1 MIRIGLCVAAI
12 VLLTLS
18 LHAAA
23 ENSTSGTLTVN
34 GSSTDLKH
42 AYIDE
47 GTSDLIVVLTD
58 RALAQDDIP
67 FGLNN
72 LSAED
77 KVRAIVFTIS
87 KETKEL
93 TPGLNAIYHPV
104 TEGQLGT
111 VGNGVLMLSK
121 LDNNEIRGRI
131 STPNENTFSK
141 YTFSYDISFA
151 VSLGETRKTEP
162 PIVEIQGAEDAPSKA
177 YAAYYRALMAGD
189 KDELRKHL
197 SSEGFNEIDE
207 EALDMAIELAQMAKP
222 TTLNIIGS
230 EIKGNEALL
239 KAEGFHEGEKSTGSI
254 EMKLENGEWKVAKD
268 SWKVTTN

>member
-1 MIRIGLCVAAI
+1 MIRLVFSLA
-12 VLLTLS
+12 VLIFLTLS
-18 LHAAA
+18 LKAVA
-23 ENSTSGTLTVN
+23 ENSASGTLTVN
-34 GSSTDLKH
+34 GWGAELKH
-42 AYIDE
+42 AYVDE

-58 RALAQDDIP
+58 RTVAQDDIR

-87 KETKEL
+87 QETKEL

-104 TEGQLGT
+104 CEGQLGT
-111 VGNGVLMLSK
+111 IGNGVLTLSK
-121 LDNNEIRGRI
+121 FDSNEIVGEI

-151 VSLGETRKTEP
+151 GSLGESRKTEP
-162 PIVEIQGAEDAPSKA
+162 PIVEIQGANDPPSKA

-189 KDELRKHL
+189 KDELRKHV
-197 SSEGFNEIDE
+197 SSEGFNEVDE

-239 KAEGFHEGEKSTGSI
+239 KAEGFSEGEKSTGSI

-268 SWKVTTN
+268 SWKVKMK